1 MDPDPVVEGERP
13 AQLLPW
19 RQLVLIS
26 VYWLGISAI
35 WGAYEQFGQKQVELA
50 VGSASVGTAMAFL
63 ELLGGIVAILVV
75 PTVGTISD
83 YTVSR
88 WGRRKGYIISGAI
101 LDLVFLLGLAAIAIP
116 EPADWDGAG
125 LGTSAMLVAYVVCFL
140 GLQFSSNLAQ
150 GPFQGYVP
158 DLVPDQQVG
167 VASGAMGI
175 MRLAGQLFGTAVML
189 VGAATN
195 QWGLPL
201 VLIGLLEVA
210 LAAATFRWVR
220 EGPAA
225 RDRGGRSWTAVAKE
239 AWGLDVLKE
248 RSFLRMTGVRLAFMA
263 GVGVFVNISLLYV
276 ERSLGQSDPAA
287 RSTWQYAAI
296 VVLAIGVAISTIP
309 SGRLSD
315 RLGRKPVIYG
325 AIGLSAVGLAILALA
340 PEPIWAMPGALILG
354 LGSGAYLA
362 VDWALMTD
370 VIPLAA
376 SGRYM
381 GLANIANSI
390 SGPVGLVVG
399 GILMDLAWRAGNEP
413 AGPRIAVLS
422 GIVGL
427 GIAAWLLRGVRPRR
441 DPRQPAVTPAITLAT
456 GSDGR

>member
-1 MDPDPVVEGERP
+1 MDPVPTDEGQRP
-13 AQLLPW
+13 TQLLPW
-19 RQLVLIS
+19 RQLALIS

-50 VGSASVGTAMAFL
+50 VGSGSVGTAMAFL
-63 ELLGGIVAILVV
+63 ELFGGIVAILVV

-88 WGRRKGYIISGAI
+88 WGRRKGYIITGAV

-116 EPADWDGAG
+116 EPAGWDGAA

-175 MRLAGQLFGTAVML
+175 MRLTGQLFGTALML

-201 VLIGLLEVA
+201 VLVGIIEVI

-220 EGPAA
+220 EGAGA
-225 RDRGGRSWTAVAKE
+225 RDREGRSWRSIALE
-239 AWGLDVLKE
+239 AWGTDVLKE
-248 RSFLRMTGVRLAFMA
+248 RSFLRMTGVRLAFMM

-276 ERSLGQSDPAA
+276 ERSLGQTDPTW
-287 RSTWQYAAI
+287 RSTWQWAA
-296 VVLAIGVAISTIP
+296 VVALTIGVVIATLP

-325 AIGLSAVGLAILALA
+325 AIACSATGLAILALA

-354 LGSGAYLA
+354 IGSGAYLA

-390 SGPVGLVVG
+390 AGPVGLVFG
-399 GILMDLAWRAGNEP
+399 GVLMDAATAAGREP
-413 AGPRIAVLS
+413 AGPRIAMLV

-427 GIAAWLLRGVRPRR
+427 GIAAVLLRGVHPRR
-441 DPRQPAVTPAITLAT
+441 DPRQPAAPSASVVAP
-456 GSDGR
+456 G

>member
-1 MDPDPVVEGERP
+1 
-13 AQLLPW
+13 
-19 RQLVLIS
+19 
-26 VYWLGISAI
+26 
-35 WGAYEQFGQKQVELA
+35 
-50 VGSASVGTAMAFL
+50 
-63 ELLGGIVAILVV
+63 
-75 PTVGTISD
+75 
-83 YTVSR
+83 
-88 WGRRKGYIISGAI
+88 
-101 LDLVFLLGLAAIAIP
+101 
-116 EPADWDGAG
+116 
-125 LGTSAMLVAYVVCFL
+125 
-140 GLQFSSNLAQ
+140 
-150 GPFQGYVP
+150 
-158 DLVPDQQVG
+158 
-167 VASGAMGI
+167 
-175 MRLAGQLFGTAVML
+175 
-189 VGAATN
+189 
-195 QWGLPL
+195 

-239 AWGLDVLKE
+239 AWGTDVLKE

-276 ERSLGQSDPAA
+276 ERSLGQSDPTA

-296 VVLAIGVAISTIP
+296 VMLAIGVAISTIP

-325 AIGLSAVGLAILALA
+325 AIGLSAAGLAILALA

-399 GILMDLAWRAGNEP
+399 GILMDLAWRVGNEP
-413 AGPRIAVLS
+413 AGPRIAVLT

-427 GIAAWLLRGVRPRR
+427 GIAAWLLRGVHPRR
-441 DPRQPAVTPAITLAT
+441 DPRQLTTPPSPVAAA
-456 GSDGR
+456 G

>member
-1 MDPDPVVEGERP
+1 MDPQTATDGDRP
-13 AQLLPW
+13 TQLLPW
-19 RQLVLIS
+19 RQLGLIS

-35 WGAYEQFGQKQVELA
+35 WGAYEQFGQKQVELQ

-88 WGRRKGYIISGAI
+88 WGRRKGYILSGAL

-116 EPADWDGAG
+116 EPAGWDGAA
-125 LGTSAMLVAYVVCFL
+125 LGTSVMLVAYMACFL

-167 VASGAMGI
+167 VASGLMGV

-220 EGPAA
+220 EGPAG
-225 RDRGGRSWTAVAKE
+225 RDRGGRSWRAVAAE
-239 AWGLDVLKE
+239 AWGTDVLKE
-248 RSFLRMTGVRLAFMA
+248 RSFLRMTGVRLAFMM

-276 ERSLGQSDPAA
+276 ERSLGQTDPGA
-287 RSTWQYAAI
+287 RSTWQYAA
-296 VVLAIGVAISTIP
+296 VVALAIGVAVATLP

-315 RLGRKPVIYG
+315 RLGRKPVIFG
-325 AIGLSAVGLAILALA
+325 AIACSALGLALLALA

-354 LGSGAYLA
+354 VGSGAYLA

-390 SGPVGLVVG
+390 AGPVGLVFG
-399 GILMDLAWRAGNEP
+399 GVLMDAATRAGYEA
-413 AGPRIAVLS
+413 AGPRIAMLV

-427 GIAAWLLRGVRPRR
+427 AIAAVLLRGVHPRR
-441 DPRQPAVTPAITLAT
+441 DPRAPVMSESPAAA
-456 GSDGR
+456 GG

>member
-1 MDPDPVVEGERP
+1 MDPIPVEDGERP
-13 AQLLPW
+13 TQLLPW
-19 RQLVLIS
+19 RQLALIS

-88 WGRRKGYIISGAI
+88 WGRRKGYIITGAL

-116 EPADWDGAG
+116 EPAGWDGAA
-125 LGTSAMLVAYVVCFL
+125 LGSSALIVAYVVCFL

-158 DLVPDQQVG
+158 DLVPESQVG
-167 VASGAMGI
+167 VASGAIGV
-175 MRLAGQLFGTAVML
+175 MRLAGQLLGTAVML
-189 VGAATN
+189 VGTAMN

-201 VLIGLLEVA
+201 VIVGVIEVV

-220 EGPAA
+220 EGPTG
-225 RDRGGRSWTAVAKE
+225 RDRRGRSWREIALE
-239 AWGLDVLKE
+239 AWGTDVLKE
-248 RSFLRMTGVRLAFMA
+248 RSFLRMTGVRLAFLM
-263 GVGVFVNISLLYV
+263 GVGVFVNVSLLYV
-276 ERSLGQSDPAA
+276 ERSLGQTDPSA
-287 RSTWQYAAI
+287 RATWQYAA
-296 VVLAIGVAISTIP
+296 VVALAIGVAIATLP

-325 AIGLSAVGLAILALA
+325 ALVCSALGLAILSVA
-340 PEPIWAMPGALILG
+340 PEPIWAIPGALILG
-354 LGSGAYLA
+354 VGSGAYLA

-390 SGPVGLVVG
+390 SGPVGLVFG
-399 GILMDLAWRAGNEP
+399 GVLMDAATRAGNQP
-413 AGPRIAVLS
+413 AGPRIAILV
-422 GIVGL
+422 GVVGL
-427 GIAAWLLRGVRPRR
+427 AIAAWLLRGVHPRR
-441 DPRQPAVTPAITLAT
+441 DPRRPASVASGAT
-456 GSDGR
+456 AASPG

>member
-1 MDPDPVVEGERP
+1 MDPDPVTEGERP
-13 AQLLPW
+13 TQLLPW
-19 RQLVLIS
+19 RQLGLIS
-26 VYWLGISAI
+26 IYWLGIGAI

-50 VGSASVGTAMAFL
+50 VGSDSVGTAMAFL

-75 PTVGTISD
+75 PTFGTISD
-83 YTVSR
+83 YTISR
-88 WGRRKGYIISGAI
+88 WGRRKGYILSGAL

-125 LGTSAMLVAYVVCFL
+125 LGSTVTLVLYLVFFL
-140 GLQFSSNLAQ
+140 GLQFSSNMAQ

-158 DLVPDQQVG
+158 DLVPERQVG
-167 VASGAMGI
+167 VASGSIGA
-175 MRLAGQLFGTAVML
+175 MRLGGQLFGTAVML

-195 QWGLPL
+195 QWALPL
-201 VLIGLLEVA
+201 VLVGLMEVA

-220 EGPAA
+220 EGPVG

-239 AWGLDVLKE
+239 AWGTDVLKE

-276 ERSLGQSDPAA
+276 ERSLGQTDPGA
-287 RSTWQYAAI
+287 RSLWQYAAV
-296 VVLAIGVAISTIP
+296 VVLAIGVVISTIP

-325 AIGLSAVGLAILALA
+325 AIACSALGLAILALA

-390 SGPVGLVVG
+390 SGPVGLVFG
-399 GILMDLAWRAGNEP
+399 GVLMDLAWRAGNEP
-413 AGPRIAVLS
+413 AGPRLAMLV

-427 GIAAWLLRGVRPRR
+427 GIAAWLLRGVQPRR
-441 DPRQPAVTPAITLAT
+441 DPRQPATSASPVGAA
-456 GSDGR
+456 G